1 VFIAL
6 RCQKPTPHRKPSGI
20 HAVLFFPPT
29 YPAAGEIGRY
39 QTGDPV
45 EPVITTSR
53 GKVVEP
59 YATRVNTT
67 HRWRIVFD
75 LDPEGTLPVDMR
87 AFLRRTSG
95 EALTETWLYQHLP
108 GVG

>member
-1 VFIAL
+1 
-6 RCQKPTPHRKPSGI
+6 
-20 HAVLFFPPT
+20 
-29 YPAAGEIGRY
+29 
-39 QTGDPV
+39 
-45 EPVITTSR
+45 
-53 GKVVEP
+53 VVEP

-75 LDPEGTLPVDMR
+75 LDPQGTLPVDMR